1 MCDDD
6 NEPLFDS
13 IIVVT
18 DRRALDKQL
27 QDAIYQHEHEAGV
40 VQKIDEDSQQ
50 LADAIAKKRRI
61 IITTLQKFPF
71 IIEKVGEFSRGT
83 YGIII
88 DEAHSSQGGKAST
101 AMMNVLSDKTLE
113 DAYEADKIMEEE
125 LDSTEEKIVETIEK
139 SGKQDNM
146 SFFAFTATMK
156 PKTIEKFG
164 TYNPATGVPEPFHV
178 YSMRQA
184 IEEKF
189 ILDVLQNY
197 VTYETFYKMAKSIED
212 DPEVSK
218 RKASKE
224 IARYVSLH
232 PHSIAQK
239 TAIIIEHFRQSV
251 RHKIGGQA
259 KAMLVTRS
267 RLHAVR
273 YKLAF
278 DQYIKANH
286 YTDLNTLI
294 VFSGTVDDDG
304 VEYTEAEMNQISEKE
319 LPEKFSTD
327 EYQVLIVAE
336 KYQTGFDEPLL
347 HTMYVDKP
355 LSGIKAVQTLSRL
368 NRICPGKEET
378 FVLDFVNDPEDIQEA
393 FQAYYEVT
401 ALSEVTDPNIL
412 YDLKFELDATQV
424 YTTNELNVVSEL
436 QFQGK
441 LKDTRNQAQ
450 LNPILD
456 QATDRFKNDLTKEL
470 QDQFKSSA
478 TKFLRTYSFVLQI
491 GPFTDVDLH
500 KLYVYLNY
508 LLRKLPREV
517 SEDVYIADD
526 IALEYYRNDKVFE
539 GSINLD
545 VKGGTELEPT
555 KHAGSTAPEEEIEK
569 LSSII
574 DRINE
579 RFGTDF
585 TNGDRL
591 MKELEDGML
600 KNDVVKQTVQNN
612 TYDNFRFSFTKELN
626 DFIVEN
632 IEVKNDFMKLL
643 ANREALLFVDEILS
657 EKVYEELRERE

>member
-1 MCDDD
+1 
-6 NEPLFDS
+6 
-13 IIVVT
+13 
-18 DRRALDKQL
+18 
-27 QDAIYQHEHEAGV
+27 
-40 VQKIDEDSQQ
+40 
-50 LADAIAKKRRI
+50 
-61 IITTLQKFPF
+61 
-71 IIEKVGEFSRGT
+71 
-83 YGIII
+83 
-88 DEAHSSQGGKAST
+88 
-101 AMMNVLSDKTLE
+101 
-113 DAYEADKIMEEE
+113 
-125 LDSTEEKIVETIEK
+125 
-139 SGKQDNM
+139 
-146 SFFAFTATMK
+146 
-156 PKTIEKFG
+156 
-164 TYNPATGVPEPFHV
+164 
-178 YSMRQA
+178 
-184 IEEKF
+184 
-189 ILDVLQNY
+189 
-197 VTYETFYKMAKSIED
+197 
-212 DPEVSK
+212 
-218 RKASKE
+218 
-224 IARYVSLH
+224 

-251 RHKIGGQA
+251 RHKIGGRA

-294 VFSGTVDDDG
+294 AFSGTVDDDG
-304 VEYTEAEMNQISEKE
+304 VEYTEAEMNNISEKE
-319 LPEKFSTD
+319 LPDKFSTD
-327 EYQVLIVAE
+327 EYQLLIVAE

-401 ALSEVTDPNIL
+401 GLSEVTDPNIL
-412 YDLKFELDATQV
+412 YDLKYELDAMQV

-436 QFQGK
+436 QFHGK
-441 LKDTRNQAQ
+441 LKDARNQAR

-456 QATDRFKNDLTKEL
+456 QATDRFKNDLTKEQ

-539 GSINLD
+539 GSIRLD
-545 VKGGTELEPT
+545 VKGGTDLEPT
-555 KHAGSTAPEEEIEK
+555 KHAGCTATEEEKEK

-585 TNGDRL
+585 TNSDRL

-600 KNDVVKQTVQNN
+600 ENDVVKQTVQNN

-632 IEVKNDFMKLL
+632 IEVKNDF
-643 ANREALLFVDEILS
+643 
-657 EKVYEELRERE
+657 